1 VPEKI
6 KTLEE
11 AISLVQDGDI
21 IWINSFSA
29 VASPVELNKAL
40 TERFRKT
47 GHPTHL
53 EVYSPFSFS
62 DWDEN
67 SDVEGYICEG
77 AVDRVVI
84 GFFGSLKRTSK
95 AIMNNEIEGYNL
107 PGGVMSHMI
116 RAAARGADMFFSPT
130 GLNLFVDPRQGEY
143 KLNERSKKDLVQYY
157 VNPNGTEGLLYDIP
171 KVKIAFIKATYADE
185 RGNISFQ
192 NEGAS
197 IDALSVAQATHR
209 NGGKVIVQVCR
220 LVTRHMA
227 PRSVEIPAALVDAV
241 VVCPEQKQLTNL
253 DGYYDFICGKY
264 VPTGNILRACRE
276 EIASKIGETSHRTPL
291 HHAIAK
297 RAVHELKEGMIAN
310 IGIGIPE
317 LVAQEVLDRG
327 LLEKVHLSVESG
339 HTGGFPLGGKG
350 FGVSIGP
357 DTMMD
362 MARQFDF
369 YEGGGLDIAFIGT
382 LQVDA
387 RGNVN
392 GHQAPGKLSG
402 IGGFANISQTTKKV
416 VFCMTFTSGGLEG
429 SFDGEKVTITK
440 EGRIQK
446 LQETI
451 PTRSFAV
458 ENAYAIGQQVMYV
471 TERCV
476 FELWPEGLALTE
488 IAEGIDL
495 EKDILAQ
502 MPFRPI
508 IAENLKKMEF

>member
-1 VPEKI
+1 MKKVITMDEAMDLI
-6 KTLEE
+6 K
-11 AISLVQDGDI
+11 DGDT
-21 IWINSFSA
+21 IWVNSFGGC
-29 VASPVELNKAL
+29 ASPIDLNKAI
-40 TERFRKT
+40 TYRFRAT
-47 GHPTHL
+47 GHPKHL
-53 EVYSPFSFS
+53 TVYSAFSFAEWRE
-62 DWDEN
+62 D
-67 SDVEGYICEG
+67 SDVEGWICEG
-77 AVDRVVI
+77 GADCAVI
-84 GFFGSLKRTSK
+84 GFFGSLYGTQK
-95 AIMNNEIEGYNL
+95 AIRENKLEGYNL

-116 RAAARGADMFFSPT
+116 RAAACGQRGLYSKI
-130 GLNLFVDPRQGEY
+130 GLNLFVDPRVGQY
-143 KLNERSKKDLVQYY
+143 RLNERSKRTLVNL
-157 VNPNGTEGLLYDIP
+157 VGEGEGLGLVYDTP
-171 KVKIAFIKATYADE
+171 LVDIALMKATYADE
-185 RGNISFQ
+185 KGNISFE
-192 NEGAS
+192 NEAAS
-197 IDALSVAQATHR
+197 VDCLSVAQATHR
-209 NGGKVIVQVCR
+209 NGGKVIVQV
-220 LVTRHMA
+220 TRIVNNHML
-227 PRSVEIPAALVDAV
+227 PRSVNVPAALVDAV
-241 VVCPEQKQLTNL
+241 VVVPDQKQLTGM
-253 DGYYDFICGKY
+253 DGYYDYICGKY